1 MPTAPADSTSDP
13 NVEKNRLKQ
22 QAKLH
27 DKAARAAKTA
37 EDMEKKTKDLEW
49 AIKQNDKDQ
58 VSKQEEIDRQ
68 QTVVNGLQEKLQA
81 IH

>member
-1 MPTAPADSTSDP
+1 
-13 NVEKNRLKQ
+13 
-22 QAKLH
+22 
-27 DKAARAAKTA
+27 
-37 EDMEKKTKDLEW
+37 MEKKTKDLEW